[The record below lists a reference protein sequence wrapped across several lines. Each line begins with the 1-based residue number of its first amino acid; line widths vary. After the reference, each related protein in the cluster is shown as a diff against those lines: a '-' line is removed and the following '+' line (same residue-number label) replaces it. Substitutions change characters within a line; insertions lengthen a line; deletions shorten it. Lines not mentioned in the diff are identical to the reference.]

1 MGNIMDM
8 PLWCWKDDDVICLAP
23 PRNAVRPAT
32 ATAKRAE
39 GKRAESKR
47 WLRLRPVLPTLSETF
62 ETGVKKNNYVV
73 PLKTRE
79 RQKKIRINSFFL

>member
-32 ATAKRAE
+32 A
-39 GKRAESKR
+39 KRAESKR

-62 ETGVKKNNYVV
+62 ETGVKKIIM
-73 PLKTRE
+73 LC
-79 RQKKIRINSFFL
+79 L

>member
-8 PLWCWKDDDVICLAP
+8 PLWCWKDDDVI
-23 PRNAVRPAT
+23 
-32 ATAKRAE
+32 
-39 GKRAESKR
+39 
-47 WLRLRPVLPTLSETF
+47 WLRLRPILPTLSETF
-62 ETGVKKNNYVV
+62 ETGVKKNNYVA

>member
-8 PLWCWKDDDVICLAP
+8 PLWCWKEDDVEALAFS
-23 PRNAVRPAT
+23 PRPRPLAF
-32 ATAKRAE
+32 
-39 GKRAESKR
+39 SP
-47 WLRLRPVLPTLSETF
+47 LRGRGPKA

-73 PLKTRE
+73 SLKTRE